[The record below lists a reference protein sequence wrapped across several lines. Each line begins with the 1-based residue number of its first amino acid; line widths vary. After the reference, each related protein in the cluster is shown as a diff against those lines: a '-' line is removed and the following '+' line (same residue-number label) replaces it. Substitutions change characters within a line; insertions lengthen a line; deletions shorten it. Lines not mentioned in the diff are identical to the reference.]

1 MPEASITARD
11 SRYDVLFEPVQLG
24 PVRAKNRFFQVPH
37 CNGMGYRD
45 PTAQAAMRN
54 VKAEGGWAVVCT
66 EQGGIDPTSDITPFI
81 ELRLWDDGDL
91 PALAGIELAHN
102 GMNSPNLSSREPP
115 LGPAHLPV
123 VTWSNDPVQARM
135 MSASDLADLR
145 RWHRLAVRRAL
156 ATGYDVVYVYSG
168 HNLSMLH
175 HFLSRRYNQRTDAY
189 GGSVANRARLL
200 AEVLEDTREECE
212 GRAAVACRLTV
223 DEGVGDAGI
232 TPAEAAEVI
241 SLLD

>member
-1 MPEASITARD
+1 MSEGSITVRD
-11 SRYDVLFEPVQLG
+11 SRYDFLFEPVQLG

-66 EQGGIDPTSDITPFI
+66 EQVEIHPSSDITPFI
-81 ELRLWDDGDL
+81 ELRLWDDDDL
-91 PALAGIELAHN
+91 PALARIADAIHAGGALAGIELAHN

-115 LGPAHLPV
+115 LGPAHLPRILSSGDPPVGRAPLPV

-156 ATGYDVVYVYSG
+156 AAGYDVIYVYSG

-175 HFLSRRYNQRTDAY
+175 
-189 GGSVANRARLL
+189 
-200 AEVLEDTREECE
+200 
-212 GRAAVACRLTV
+212 
-223 DEGVGDAGI
+223 
-232 TPAEAAEVI
+232 
-241 SLLD
+241 